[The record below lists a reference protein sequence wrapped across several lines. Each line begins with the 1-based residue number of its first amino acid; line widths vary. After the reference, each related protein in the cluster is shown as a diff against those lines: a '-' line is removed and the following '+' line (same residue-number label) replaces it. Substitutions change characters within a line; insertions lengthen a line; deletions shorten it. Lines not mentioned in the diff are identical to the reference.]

1 MEIKA
6 LNHYEQSTAESAVES
21 RADKLNWYVL
31 KYDTVSTEYNN
42 TIEFKTLS
50 DAWEEF
56 QRTDSSYP
64 NERIELIFSP
74 YEDDDEFGDNIV
86 VNYKTFR
93 ITLPGIEEGHTLDEY
108 MKRYHNM
115 YNSGELW
122 DFSLDDLLHGAVER
136 SEESIYWLID
146 GRCYETPILRMKE
159 DK

>member
-1 MEIKA
+1 MMEIKA

-74 YEDDDEFGDNIV
+74 YEDDDEFEAWKEKCDKWN
-86 VNYKTFR
+86 NPK
-93 ITLPGIEEGHTLDEY
+93 
-108 MKRYHNM
+108 
-115 YNSGELW
+115 NSP
-122 DFSLDDLLHGAVER
+122 A
-136 SEESIYWLID
+136 Y
-146 GRCYETPILRMKE
+146 TPISDIVDTLFFEGEYEIALNSINNK
-159 DK
+159 